1 MHALYL
7 NWSILNFLEHEGVS
21 MPHSG
26 VCVYFHVSLKLELFS
41 TNQFPGF
48 IPLNNVWTYAEVPF
62 LPQGEG
68 ELQQGSLPPPHEAVL
83 FCLLEGGTPL
93 IQLSIEKHAKPT
105 LRDCNFTPHV
115 TIFWKFCWQKSHD

>member
-1 MHALYL
+1 MHYL

-62 LPQGEG
+62 LPQGER
-68 ELQQGSLPPPHEAVL
+68 ELQQGSLPPPPMKQCCFVYYSLKLPSAV
-83 FCLLEGGTPL
+83 
-93 IQLSIEKHAKPT
+93 
-105 LRDCNFTPHV
+105 
-115 TIFWKFCWQKSHD
+115 